1 MSSWVDITGYFSNR
15 RQFDAE
21 QRNNRKPLME
31 SAINRILYEFCE
43 DRPDLAE
50 KIVNVIMVPYRT
62 DRLRIVMRDENC
74 THEIPY
80 EAGDTVF
87 RLGTGKIVNASETM
101 RRMNHDG

>member
-31 SAINRILYEFCE
+31 SAINRILYKFCE
-43 DRPDLAE
+43 DRPIMAE
-50 KIVNVIMVPYRT
+50 RIVNVIMVPYHA
-62 DRLRIVMRDENC
+62 DRLRIVMRDEYG

-80 EAGDTVF
+80 EAGDTVIH
-87 RLGTGKIVNASETM
+87 LGGGRIVNASETM
-101 RRMNHDG
+101 RRTNSDS